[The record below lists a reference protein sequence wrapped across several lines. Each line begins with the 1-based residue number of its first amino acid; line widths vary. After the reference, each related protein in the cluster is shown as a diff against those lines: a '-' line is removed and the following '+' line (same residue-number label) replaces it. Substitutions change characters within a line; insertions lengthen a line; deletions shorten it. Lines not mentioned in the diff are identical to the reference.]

1 MCGLDHH
8 QAKHV
13 TDSDFGS
20 TPSDGHYHVVSSSG
34 SGGGFCTKM
43 HEEESGTVLVD
54 TDCRSRHDS
63 VEYQRL
69 FDFEFEHLRRGGVVD
84 IECHQ
89 FPFAN
94 GHCKFIPGVKNTNQ
108 GVTRVDHVVGASCK
122 IVIPLGLASKFQPK
136 GNRRSGERSQEMST
150 TCTNW
155 TYRSCIQNCAIFPQN
170 VKA

>member
-13 TDSDFGS
+13 IDSDFGS
-20 TPSDGHYHVVSSSG
+20 TPSGGHYHPVSSSG
-34 SGGGFCTKM
+34 SGGGFCTKID
-43 HEEESGTVLVD
+43 EEETGAVLVD

-69 FDFEFEHLRRGGVVD
+69 FDFEFEQFRRGSVVD

-89 FPFAN
+89 FPPAN
-94 GHCKFIPGVKNTNQ
+94 GHCKFFPGVKNTNQ
-108 GVTRVDHVVGASCK
+108 GVTRVDHVVGASFK
-122 IVIPLGLASKFQPK
+122 VEIPLGLASKFQPK
-136 GNRRSGERSQEMST
+136 GSCRSGERSREMST

-155 TYRSCIQNCAIFPQN
+155 TDRSCAQNRAIFAQN